1 MSENTT
7 ERGTATAPAL
17 RPLCV
22 FCGSAATHSQTYT
35 TRRTHVSTVYHRC
48 AVCGGV
54 FLAEACRVPP
64 AVEKAR
70 YDEHNNSLADP
81 RNRAYF
87 EDFLDA
93 LLAALA
99 ALGVT
104 PAQTARWHVL
114 DYGSGPAPSLVL
126 LMRERGVF
134 ASAVGWDLYYSP
146 APGAPAPAGDA
157 VLGTLAADAQYDLV
171 TAQEVVEHFADPLG
185 NWKRMAG
192 AVRAGGFLAVATY
205 LLPEDEGC
213 VYGRFDA
220 LPAAVVPC
228 AVPATAAAVCCEV
241 DVGEKRPRE
250 VMEGPSISS
259 SSSSSGSS
267 SSKRARTAEG
277 VGEETRTGRAE
288 MMEAGAGVG
297 PVAEMQDGACM
308 PARFANWAYRRD
320 PTHVS
325 FYTLAALK
333 FVADCVGLDYV
344 CSPGTHKYLFRK
356 R

>member
-1 MSENTT
+1 MSASTT
-7 ERGTATAPAL
+7 ETAL

-54 FLAEACRVPP
+54 FLAETCRVPP

-70 YDEHNNSLADP
+70 YDEHNNTLADP

-93 LLAALA
+93 VLGALG

-104 PAQTARWHVL
+104 RAQTARWHVL

-134 ASAVGWDLYYSP
+134 ASAVGWDLYYSRV
-146 APGAPAPAGDA
+146 PGGGDA
-157 VLGTLAADAQYDLV
+157 VLPALDADAQYDLV

-192 AVRAGGFLAVATY
+192 AVRPGGFLAVATY
-205 LLPEDEGC
+205 LLPADDGC
-213 VYGRFDA
+213 VYGRFDTP
-220 LPAAVVPC
+220 PAAVVPC
-228 AVPATAAAVCCEV
+228 AAPAAADDA
-241 DVGEKRPRE
+241 DVAEKRPRE
-250 VMEGPSISS
+250 
-259 SSSSSGSS
+259 SGSCTSSS
-267 SSKRARTAEG
+267 SSKRARTAAAEG
-277 VGEETRTGRAE
+277 VAVKEEEDVVEEEGE
-288 MMEAGAGVG
+288 G
-297 PVAEMQDGACM
+297 PVAEMQDGDCM

-325 FYTLAALK
+325 FYTLAALR

>member
-1 MSENTT
+1 MSEMTT
-7 ERGTATAPAL
+7 TGASVPL

-35 TRRTHVSTVYHRC
+35 TRRTRVSTVYHRC

-70 YDEHNNSLADP
+70 YDEHNNTLADP

-87 EDFLDA
+87 ADFLDA

-99 ALGVT
+99 ALGVA
-104 PAQTARWHVL
+104 PAQTARWRVL
-114 DYGSGPAPSLVL
+114 DFGSGPAPSLVL

-134 ASAVGWDLYYSP
+134 ASAVGWDPYYAP
-146 APGAPAPAGDA
+146 APGAAPQPGVPADA
-157 VLGTLAADAQYDLV
+157 VLPALGADAQYDLV

-185 NWKRMAG
+185 SWKRLAG
-192 AVRAGGFLAVATY
+192 AVRAGGFVAVATY
-205 LLPEDEGC
+205 LLPRDEGD

-220 LPAAVVPC
+220 LPGPVAPC
-228 AVPATAAAVCCEV
+228 AAPLGVDDAAGEDIA
-241 DVGEKRPRE
+241 EKRPRE
-250 VMEGPSISS
+250 VDGDGASAGAATQ
-259 SSSSSGSS
+259 SGC
-267 SSKRARTAEG
+267 KRARTG
-277 VGEETRTGRAE
+277 VEACCTGGRGDAQEDEE
-288 MMEAGAGVG
+288 
-297 PVAEMQDGACM
+297 PVRPRAEMQDGACM
-308 PARFANWAYRRD
+308 PARFADWAYRRD

-325 FYTLAALK
+325 FYTLAALRY
-333 FVADCVGLDYV
+333 VADCVGLDYV
-344 CSPGTHKYLFRK
+344 CSPGNHKFLFRK

>member
-1 MSENTT
+1 MSAETS
-7 ERGTATAPAL
+7 ATGSGPAL

-54 FLAEACRVPP
+54 FLAAACRVPP

-70 YDEHNNSLADP
+70 YDEHNNTLADP

-87 EDFLDA
+87 EDFLGA
-93 LLAALA
+93 VLAALA

-104 PAQTARWHVL
+104 RAQTARWHVL

-146 APGAPAPAGDA
+146 APGTAGAAGDA
-157 VLGTLAADAQYDLV
+157 VLSTLDSAAQYDLV

-192 AVRAGGFLAVATY
+192 AVRRGGYLAVATY
-205 LLPEDEGC
+205 LLPPDDGC

-228 AVPATAAAVCCEV
+228 AAPGVAPACCDA
-241 DVGEKRPRE
+241 DVAEKRPRE
-250 VMEGPSISS
+250 PVGGGCSAA
-259 SSSSSGSS
+259 S
-267 SSKRARTAEG
+267 SSKRARMAGTEEAV
-277 VGEETRTGRAE
+277 VGEEDDDDGDGE
-288 MMEAGAGVG
+288 EEGAA